1 MTPEVGNKR
10 AGYHKIDLIL
20 RIWIGRLVLKA
31 IPLIIT
37 IMLAQ
42 ITTREICLIHLMLQ
56 MFNTVIWCIFGYR

>member
-1 MTPEVGNKR
+1 MTLEVSNER

-31 IPLIIT
+31 IPLIIA

-56 MFNTVIWCIFGYR
+56 MFNTVIWYIFGYR